1 MQKRNN
7 PFTQQKS
14 EIYESIQFSSVNPEP
29 NIPEATPTVEQN
41 LTREGTPSKNSQFS
55 LHLDLHNDQRESDSS
70 RKTRLLNTSLR
81 NKKDLDSDDSS
92 KEGGQEQDD
101 SDNMYLSR
109 DSSALISMSIDIGST
124 AGIANFM
131 KKTSALASRY
141 KTKPRG
147 IADIDRKSLG
157 LDCEKRNS
165 MMEQEALE
173 MMNEP
178 NLR

>member
-1 MQKRNN
+1 M
-7 PFTQQKS
+7 
-14 EIYESIQFSSVNPEP
+14 
-29 NIPEATPTVEQN
+29 
-41 LTREGTPSKNSQFS
+41 
-55 LHLDLHNDQRESDSS
+55 HNDQRESDSS

-165 MMEQEALE
+165 MME
-173 MMNEP
+173 
-178 NLR
+178 